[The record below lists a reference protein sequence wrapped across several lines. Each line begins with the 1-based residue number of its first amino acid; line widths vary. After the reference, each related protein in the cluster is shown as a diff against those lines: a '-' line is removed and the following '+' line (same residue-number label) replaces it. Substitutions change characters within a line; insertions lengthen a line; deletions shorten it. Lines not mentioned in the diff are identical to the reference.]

1 MSATAEAWS
10 YELSR
15 DCYFRLPALLKP
27 NSFEQ
32 IAASITATMH
42 VLCCHRSAIKGT
54 ELRRPIY
61 TVQVERH
68 LFDLFFNSPAGY
80 RAAYFRSPGF
90 GVDANV
96 LLMQLAA
103 SRLIAHSVSLG
114 SKLPPDFLW
123 ESLVTTSAKVWLAEC
138 GKESDRTCIGCSGE
152 WHAGETGSCEIRNGR
167 WENSTDVRAR
177 RGTQAPYLSKIRFI
191 GAFRNDQGSELIPYD
206 KRFRAYD
213 LHRFGWS

>member
-1 MSATAEAWS
+1 MSAATEAWS
-10 YELSR
+10 YELCR
-15 DCYFRLPALLKP
+15 DCDFRLPALLKP

-54 ELRRPIY
+54 EFRRPIY

-80 RAAYFRSPGF
+80 RAAYFRSPGL

-103 SRLIAHSVSLG
+103 SRLIEHSVSLG

-123 ESLVTTSAKVWLAEC
+123 ESLATPSAKAWL
-138 GKESDRTCIGCSGE
+138 
-152 WHAGETGSCEIRNGR
+152 
-167 WENSTDVRAR
+167 
-177 RGTQAPYLSKIRFI
+177 
-191 GAFRNDQGSELIPYD
+191 
-206 KRFRAYD
+206 
-213 LHRFGWS
+213 